1 MDYILAMSANI
12 TKHVLNYYDVKKTK
26 TTNKQEKTNHQPA
39 LQHIG
44 FRKVGHFRK

>member
-12 TKHVLNYYDVKKTK
+12 TKHDVKKNK

-39 LQHIG
+39 LQHIS